1 MPFNAAAPDDGSTR
15 WFNTTVRH
23 EFRQFITFKLTA
35 RGGRSIVSAMFTSL
49 TGAILCLAV
58 CSPAAA
64 GPMTAGERQ
73 RLIAHLEMTESWLE
87 DEVKNLSDAQV
98 KFKMTPASW
107 SVEEVVMH
115 LAIAEPQYW
124 DQFNQ
129 SLAKPV
135 QPDFKPQATDL
146 AMLWYGIDR
155 TQRTTTGEARVP
167 RDQFPDMKSS
177 LASFKKLRAEM
188 VKMAKDTQ
196 ADLRGRQFLTA
207 SQDLYQWF
215 LMISTHSQRHI
226 MQIREVKAHRDF
238 PKR

>member
-1 MPFNAAAPDDGSTR
+1 MN
-15 WFNTTVRH
+15 
-23 EFRQFITFKLTA
+23 I
-35 RGGRSIVSAMFTSL
+35 SL
-49 TGAILCLAV
+49 LAV
-58 CSPAAA
+58 ALTVAVTSSALA
-64 GPMTAGERQ
+64 GPMTPGERQ
-73 RLIAHLEMTESWLE
+73 RLIAHLEMTEAWL
-87 DEVKNLSDAQV
+87 DSEVAGLSAAQLD
-98 KFKMTPASW
+98 FKMTPASW

-124 DQFNQ
+124 TSFKE

-135 QPDFKPQATDL
+135 QPDFKPQATDV

-177 LASFKKLRAEM
+177 LASFKKLRTEM
-188 VKMAKDTQ
+188 MKTAKDTQ
-196 ADLRGRQFLTA
+196 EDLRGRPYLTA

-226 MQIREVKAHRDF
+226 MQIREVKAHKGF
-238 PKR
+238 PRK